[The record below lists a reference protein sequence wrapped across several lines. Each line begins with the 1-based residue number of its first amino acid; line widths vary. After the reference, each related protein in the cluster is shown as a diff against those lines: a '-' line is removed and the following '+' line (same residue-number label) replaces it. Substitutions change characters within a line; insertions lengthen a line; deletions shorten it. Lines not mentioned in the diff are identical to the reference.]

1 MCWLGRYLW
10 ESAYFL
16 GFFFAQRTRT
26 AFRAD
31 RLRSSAVIL
40 ITPRE
45 PAQPPG
51 LADIHYYLPSRIEE
65 KMKRLLLIAV
75 VIVPM
80 AHAQITNGPCYTLTG
95 DCASEPTTLL
105 VKAEVITHTAKLARN
120 PGGCHPEQQYG
131 RADCPAIIYRANWR
145 IFR

>member
-1 MCWLGRYLW
+1 MNVVVRRYLW

-16 GFFFAQRTRT
+16 PFFIAQRAKT
-26 AFRAD
+26 ALRACS
-31 RLRSSAVIL
+31 LRCSAVIL

-51 LADIHYYLPSRIEE
+51 FAYIHYYLPPRIRG

-95 DCASEPTTLL
+95 DCAS
-105 VKAEVITHTAKLARN
+105 
-120 PGGCHPEQQYG
+120 
-131 RADCPAIIYRANWR
+131 
-145 IFR
+145 